1 MRSNKAVAKTYII
14 AYHYMPLKDRK
25 YDYEES
31 TMKKTMRILFLML
44 IICSIVS
51 VSVFAQTG
59 VQVNSVSDLDREINA
74 LGTRIASQIK
84 IMGAGTRPAVSVGNF
99 TFQQGRTNLGSLLSQ
114 NLVSI
119 LSIQALNQFLVI
131 PGRETAPQ
139 TAASSPNV
147 NYIVSGEI
155 VDAGTTLRVY
165 TRLTSTANNAIMY
178 SWQIDFQKTPF
189 LMNMLNVSGSN
200 GSSVMIDLMEFD
212 SIDNPVV
219 FNIHDAAIMRTIHS
233 GTDEDWFSYT
243 ASEDAM
249 ILFLVDGDFDSR
261 MAIFDSNKRQ
271 VAENDDYRGNN
282 AGILYSIRSGDTIYI
297 KVFGYSSSSTGSY
310 SLTAELM
317 RIEDADYEPNDSMDE
332 ATLVQPGD
340 VINGFFT
347 NDDSDW
353 YEIFVPSGGRR
364 LRVYTEGDTDTCIS
378 LYDENGNHIRD
389 DDDSGEVRNAM
400 VTHQPSSAGTY
411 YVEVTQYSGGSG
423 TYTFFV
429 VLEEAPLPDA
439 YEPDDTMADASEIVI
454 DRPQVHTFSDG
465 YDEDW
470 TWFTVRRSAEYV
482 ITAIGENSS
491 LDTYIELYDADGE
504 YLDEND
510 DGGNNLDARL
520 RIHLE
525 PGTYYI
531 LTAAY
536 GDFDDSESYT
546 LTITTSGGR

>member
-1 MRSNKAVAKTYII
+1 
-14 AYHYMPLKDRK
+14 
-25 YDYEES
+25 
-31 TMKKTMRILFLML
+31 MKKTMHVLFLMF
-44 IICSIVS
+44 IMCSIVS

-59 VQVNSVSDLDREINA
+59 VQVNSVSDLDREINT

-99 TFQQGRTNLGSLLSQ
+99 TFQQTRTNFGSLLSQ
-114 NLVSI
+114 NLVNI
-119 LSIQALNQFLVI
+119 LSIQSLNQFLVI
-131 PGRETAPQ
+131 PGRETASQ
-139 TAASSPNV
+139 AASSSPNV

-155 VDAGTTLRVY
+155 IDAGTIFRVY

-178 SWQIDFQKTPF
+178 SWQTDFQKTPY
-189 LMNMLNVSGSN
+189 LMNMLTVSGS
-200 GSSVMIDLMEFD
+200 GSVMIDLMEFD
-212 SIDNPVV
+212 SIDNTVV
-219 FNIHDAAIMRTIHS
+219 FNINDENIMRTIHS
-233 GTDEDWFSYT
+233 GSDEDWFSYT

-261 MAIFDSNKRQ
+261 MTIFDSNKRQ
-271 VAENDDYRGNN
+271 VAENDDYEGNN
-282 AGILYSIRSGDTIYI
+282 AGILYSVRSGEIIYI
-297 KVFGYSSSSTGSY
+297 KVSGYSSSTTGSY

-317 RIEDADYEPNDSMDE
+317 RIADEAYEPNDSMDE
-332 ATLVQPGD
+332 ASLVQPGD

-364 LRVYTEGDTDTCIS
+364 LRVYTEGNTDTCIS
-378 LYDENGNHIRD
+378 LYDEYGDSIKY
-389 DDDSGEVRNAM
+389 DDDSGDGTNAM
-400 VTHQPSSAGTY
+400 LTYQSSSAGTY
-411 YVEVTQYSGGSG
+411 YAEVTQYSGGSG

-439 YEPDDTMADASEIVI
+439 YEPDDTMTDASEIVI
-454 DRPQVHTFSDG
+454 DRPQVHTFSDD

-470 TWFTVRRSAEYV
+470 TWFTVRRSADYV
-482 ITAIGENSS
+482 ITAVGEMSS
-491 LDTYIELYDADGE
+491 LDTYIELYDEDGE

-520 RIHLE
+520 RIYLE

-531 LTAAY
+531 LTSSY
-536 GDFDDSESYT
+536 GDFDDPESYT
-546 LTITTSGGR
+546 LTITTSGR